1 MCIRDRYLEPENL
14 RLRVE
19 KTMNQLRDWVATKN
33 AEDLFFEAQERHMP
47 YGLVLPIEQVAENPQ
62 LIARDWFVPY
72 QIGEHKILSTGAP
85 YHFSDTPW
93 QLGEYKSINEDQV
106 DILNEIGWNS

>member
-1 MCIRDRYLEPENL
+1 M
-14 RLRVE
+14 
-19 KTMNQLRDWVATKN
+19 TQLRDWVASKN
-33 AEDLFFEAQERHMP
+33 AEDLIFEAQERHMP

-72 QIGEHKILSTGAP
+72 QIGKHKTLSTGAP